1 MRVVFAVNAV
11 PHAPKAQMAHLASAR
26 YRGFIPVEQMQ
37 KDGIRAEVTTVM
49 DLFRPDFDTKLD
61 LLVLHQPKHD
71 ILMLA
76 NVISVLLDKIDK
88 IRELGG
94 RVVIDVSDFKF
105 SQEFLE
111 AMAKAIGVEQTKA
124 YRVILD
130 ALFARCDAVTAPTEA
145 LADLLRTAIRN
156 ARPVFVIEDVVEVT
170 QQPVKFAPASESGG
184 ELKLL
189 WFGFF
194 AAHTAALR
202 RLIHDDLPK
211 IRTTTPCRLTLVCE
225 PPPGPE
231 SKFVFG
237 DAGMASFGVDHTP
250 WSVPAL
256 EQALN
261 ACDLVALPF
270 DAGSLMSKGKSN
282 NRAVQALAAGRY
294 VVAHPLESYRTLGD
308 FIGLDASIANGVA
321 VALADPAA
329 TLARLQQGQDFAMG
343 RYSPPAIAKRW
354 LEVCQQ
360 LQAAG

>member
-37 KDGIRAEVTTVM
+37 KDGVQAEVTTVM
-49 DLFRPDFDTKLD
+49 DLFRPDFDVKLD

-88 IRELGG
+88 IRSLGG

-111 AMAKAIGVEQTKA
+111 AMAKAIGAEQAKA

-170 QQPVKFAPASESGG
+170 RQPVKFAPAG

-202 RLIHDDLPK
+202 QLIHDDLPK
-211 IRTTTPCRLTLVCE
+211 IRSLTPCRLMLVCE

-231 SKFVFG
+231 SRFVFG
-237 DAGMASFGVDHTP
+237 EAGMTAFGVQHTP

-261 ACDLVALPF
+261 DCDLVALPF

-308 FIGLDASIANGVA
+308 VIGLDASIANGVA
-321 VALADPAA
+321 TALADPAA
-329 TLARLQQGQDFAMG
+329 TLARLQQGQEFAMA
-343 RYSPPAIAKRW
+343 RYSPPAIARRW
-354 LEVCQQ
+354 LDVCQQ
-360 LQAAG
+360 LQAVG